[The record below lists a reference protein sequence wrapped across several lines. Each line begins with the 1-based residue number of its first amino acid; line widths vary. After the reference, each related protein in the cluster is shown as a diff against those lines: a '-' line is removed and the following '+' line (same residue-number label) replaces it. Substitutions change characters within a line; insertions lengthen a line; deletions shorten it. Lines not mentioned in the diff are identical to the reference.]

1 MTKKTI
7 SKMSTRLLALEFKSG
22 NIVKSKAMKFIAKK
36 ILPDYKENNFIIS
49 LCRNGQTIRIF

>member
-1 MTKKTI
+1 
-7 SKMSTRLLALEFKSG
+7 MSTRLLALDFKSG